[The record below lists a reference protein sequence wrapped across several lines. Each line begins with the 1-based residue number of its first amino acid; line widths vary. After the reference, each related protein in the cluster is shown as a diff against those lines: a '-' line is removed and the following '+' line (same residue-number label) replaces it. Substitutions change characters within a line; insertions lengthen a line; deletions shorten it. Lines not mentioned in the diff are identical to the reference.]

1 MSEPR
6 KEPGLRLKI
15 EQPTLSPHST
25 RVWLD
30 GLDISH
36 GLQSLTLYWKSD
48 EVTMAELTIG
58 IREVDMDAQTIA
70 HLVALAE
77 QKRDTSAE

>member
-1 MSEPR
+1 M
-6 KEPGLRLKI
+6 
-15 EQPTLSPHST
+15 
-25 RVWLD
+25 WLD

-58 IREVDMDAQTIA
+58 IGEVDMDAQTLA
-70 HLVALAE
+70 HLTAVVERQQEA
-77 QKRDTSAE
+77 SAK

>member
-1 MSEPR
+1 MS

-36 GLQSLTLYWKSD
+36 GLQSLTLYWKSG
-48 EVTMAELTIG
+48 EVTMATLTVA

-70 HLVALAE
+70 HLIAMAE
-77 QKRDTSAE
+77 QKRDASAE

>member
-1 MSEPR
+1 MS

-48 EVTMAELTIG
+48 ELTMAELTIDIG
-58 IREVDMDAQTIA
+58 EVDMDAQTIA
-70 HLVALAE
+70 HLTAVVERQQEA
-77 QKRDTSAE
+77 SAK

>member
-1 MSEPR
+1 MS

-36 GLQSLTLYWKSD
+36 GLQSLTVQWSMS
-48 EVTMAELTIG
+48 EITMATLTIG

-70 HLVALAE
+70 HLIALAE
-77 QKRDTSAE
+77 QKRDTSAG